1 MPTDTDIVK
10 KITNSFKI
18 NLNQNVWL
26 LALSLISLG
35 TSEYFCLRT
44 LFCFSVILAFLTF
57 ASVAVT
63 LYAYT
68 VNYYRDK
75 INRKH

>member
-10 KITNSFKI
+10 KITNSLRI

-26 LALSLISLG
+26 LAVSLVSLG

-44 LFCFSVILAFLTF
+44 LFCFSAILSFLTLV
-57 ASVAVT
+57 SVAVT

-68 VNYYRDK
+68 VNYYYDK
-75 INRKH
+75 MNQK